1 MIEPFTKDGQSYYS
15 YRFVIAAGILLNS
28 VTTLVWEKF
37 FIVWLTG
44 KFDDKG
50 KETKD
55 KKFLELMQD
64 L

>member
-1 MIEPFTKDGQSYYS
+1 M
-15 YRFVIAAGILLNS
+15 
-28 VTTLVWEKF
+28 WEKF
-37 FIVWLTG
+37 FIVWLTV

-64 L
+64 LKNK